1 MENFLDSDL
10 LFVGLGVVV
19 AFLGLGAIIYGI
31 VSWLKSGKKVSN
43 RIEQFVNAEP
53 IMSEDGSKRPMIVQR
68 EISGSLF
75 QPDDCQLV

>member
-31 VSWLKSGKKVSN
+31 VSWLNRERRSRTGSN
-43 RIEQFVNAEP
+43 
-53 IMSEDGSKRPMIVQR
+53 
-68 EISGSLF
+68 SLSTLS
-75 QPDDCQLV
+75 QLCQKMDQSAQ